1 MFVILTHVCV
11 QMNVSA
17 QYILK
22 QSKVT
27 VGVDSELVMRSTVE
41 SNIAQGMQLT
51 LSAEIPQL
59 KQDASRF
66 GVGILMG

>member
-1 MFVILTHVCV
+1 
-11 QMNVSA
+11 MNVSA

-41 SNIAQGMQLT
+41 SNIAQGVQLT